1 VGRLGFVLAD
11 ALRHAG
17 VEVLERPPAVIRRG
31 LADPR
36 GVAPHRRVLL
46 LDDPL
51 ARGRLGAAA
60 AGDVRTVR
68 AGAPDRTR

>member
-1 VGRLGFVLAD
+1 
-11 ALRHAG
+11 
-17 VEVLERPPAVIRRG
+17 
-31 LADPR
+31 
-36 GVAPHRRVLL
+36 VAPHRRVLL